1 MKKFMLLFVAAMCVA
16 VTSTTQVQ
24 AQEKGDM
31 AAGVQFA
38 LGTGDSF
45 TNVGLGAKFQWNV
58 IDRLR
63 LEPSFNFFFKKDFV
77 SMWDFNANVHYQF
90 PVGGKVDLYPLA
102 GLSVLGTKASV
113 LGFSASDSEIG
124 LNLGGGVDF
133 DLSER
138 LVLNVEAKYKIG
150 GEWSRFIL
158 SAGVG
163 YKF

>member
-1 MKKFMLLFVAAMCVA
+1 MPR
-16 VTSTTQVQ
+16 
-24 AQEKGDM
+24 
-31 AAGVQFA
+31 
-38 LGTGDSF
+38 
-45 TNVGLGAKFQWNV
+45 AKPTLPMPFRL

-102 GLSVLGTKASV
+102 GLSVLGIKASV
-113 LGFSASDSEIG
+113 LGYSASDTEIG

-158 SAGVG
+158 SAGIG

>member
-1 MKKFMLLFVAAMCVA
+1 MMNTGSINGLKSAAVKRRNMP
-16 VTSTTQVQ
+16 
-24 AQEKGDM
+24 K
-31 AAGVQFA
+31 
-38 LGTGDSF
+38 
-45 TNVGLGAKFQWNV
+45 
-58 IDRLR
+58 
-63 LEPSFNFFFKKDFV
+63 
-77 SMWDFNANVHYQF
+77 SMPDWH
-90 PVGGKVDLYPLA
+90 LYPLA
-102 GLSVLGTKASV
+102 GLSVLGIKASV
-113 LGFSASDSEIG
+113 LGYSASDTEIG